1 VYPKSLM
8 RLIRI
13 PPLSSSCNAPV
24 LAGWSVRSGNSVIRS
39 ATSRAMRAGAGSLT
53 STSHGLPRPLQRR
66 INVSEN
72 TVTTPNTTNTQLQ
85 KNALGV
91 AGIVFLVLAAVA
103 PLTGIVVVASLAIA
117 LGNGGGTPASF
128 LIVAILLLLFAVGYA
143 QMSKQL
149 VNAGGFYAF
158 VVKGLGRTG
167 GLVAG
172 LIATLGYNF
181 FVVGTI
187 GTSGFFMQIVIAD
200 LTGFELNWY
209 VWGLASIIV
218 CFLMAR
224 RGVNFSS
231 KVLGVSLVLETL
243 ILVVFDISV
252 LVQTGYDVSAFG
264 PAAVFSGSL
273 PIGLLLAAT
282 GFLGFEATALFSEEA
297 RQPLRTIPRATYIAI
312 CSIGLI
318 LGVTTWAV
326 VSATGVAQAQATAL
340 EHLPTGDLIFSLS
353 ERYLG
358 TVMTDIM
365 MILLLVSLFAAMLA
379 FHNSATRY
387 LYALGRAKV
396 LPSAL
401 ARTRTN
407 GAPQFAGIVQAVFAA
422 VVAGLFALAGLD
434 PISSLVP
441 SMIGFG
447 TLCVLVLQALAALS
461 IVVYFRRSG
470 DPRWWSTF
478 VAPGIGFL
486 GLLAIVILAIANF
499 DIVAG
504 STELAVR
511 LLPLLLVVALVGG
524 IVYAAYLR
532 RSKPAVYD
540 GLATDLEQFD
550 APAET
555 STLVN

>member
-1 VYPKSLM
+1 M
-8 RLIRI
+8 
-13 PPLSSSCNAPV
+13 
-24 LAGWSVRSGNSVIRS
+24 
-39 ATSRAMRAGAGSLT
+39 
-53 STSHGLPRPLQRR
+53 
-66 INVSEN
+66 SEI
-72 TVTTPNTTNTQLQ
+72 TVHTQLRR
-85 KNALGV
+85 NALGV

-103 PLTGIVVVASLAIA
+103 PLTGIVVVASLVIA
-117 LGNGGGTPASF
+117 LGNGGGAPASF
-128 LIVAILLLLFAVGYA
+128 FIVAAVLLLFAVGYA

-149 VNAGGFYAF
+149 VSAGGFYAF

-172 LIATLGYNF
+172 FIATLGYNF

-200 LTGFELNWY
+200 LTGFNLHWY

-218 CFLMAR
+218 SFVMAR
-224 RGVNFSS
+224 QGVDFSS

-252 LVQTGYDVSAFG
+252 LVQTGFDVSAFS
-264 PAAVFSGSL
+264 PEAVFSGSL

-297 RQPLRTIPRATYIAI
+297 KDPLRTVPRATYIAI
-312 CSIGLI
+312 TSIGVI

-326 VSATGVAQAQATAL
+326 VSATGVAQAQQTAL
-340 EHLPTGDLIFSLS
+340 DHLPTGDLIFSLAQQ
-353 ERYLG
+353 YLG
-358 TVMTDIM
+358 SAMTDIM
-365 MILLLVSLFAAMLA
+365 MVLLLVSLFAAMLA

-396 LPSAL
+396 LPTAL
-401 ARTRTN
+401 AHTRAK
-407 GAPQFAGIVQAVFAA
+407 GAPQVAGIAQATFAA

-434 PISSLVP
+434 PITSLVP
-441 SMIGFG
+441 SMLGFG
-447 TLCVLVLQALAALS
+447 TLSVIVLQALAALS
-461 IVVYFRRSG
+461 IIVYFRRAG

-486 GLLAIVILAIANF
+486 GLLAITVLAIVNF

-504 STELAVR
+504 SDALVIR
-511 LLPLLLVVALVGG
+511 LMPLLLIVALIGG
-524 IVYAAYLR
+524 IGYGAYLMKA
-532 RSKPAVYD
+532 KPAVYD
-540 GLATDLEQFD
+540 ALATDLEKFNVHAGND
-550 APAET
+550 VT
-555 STLVN
+555 VD

>member
-1 VYPKSLM
+1 MSESPANI
-8 RLIRI
+8 RLR
-13 PPLSSSCNAPV
+13 
-24 LAGWSVRSGNSVIRS
+24 
-39 ATSRAMRAGAGSLT
+39 
-53 STSHGLPRPLQRR
+53 
-66 INVSEN
+66 
-72 TVTTPNTTNTQLQ
+72 PNT
-85 KNALGV
+85 LGV

-128 LIVAILLLLFAVGYA
+128 LIVAIILLLFAVGYA

-187 GTSGFFMQIVIAD
+187 GTSGFFMQTVIAD
-200 LTGFELNWY
+200 LTGFNLHWY

-218 CFLMAR
+218 SFIMAR
-224 RGVNFSS
+224 QGVDFSS
-231 KVLGVSLVLETL
+231 KILGVSLVLETL

-252 LVQTGYDVSAFG
+252 LVQTGFDISAFS
-264 PAAVFSGSL
+264 PDAVFSGSL

-297 RQPLRTIPRATYIAI
+297 KKPLKTIPRATYVAI

-318 LGVTTWAV
+318 LGITTWAV
-326 VSATGVAQAQATAL
+326 VSATGVKNAQAAAL
-340 EHLPTGDLIFSLS
+340 KHLASGDLVFSLAQ
-353 ERYLG
+353 RYLG

-387 LYALGRAKV
+387 LYALGRARV
-396 LPSAL
+396 LPHAL
-401 ARTRTN
+401 SRTRKN
-407 GAPQFAGIVQAVFAA
+407 GAPHIAGTVQALFAA
-422 VVAGLFALAGLD
+422 IVAGLFALAGLD

-461 IVVYFRRSG
+461 IVVYFRRRR
-470 DPRWWSTF
+470 DPRWWTTF
-478 VAPGIGFL
+478 FAPGIGFL
-486 GLLAIVILAIANF
+486 ALLSIVILAIVNF

-504 STELAVR
+504 SDALVIR
-511 LLPLLLVVALVGG
+511 LLPLLLLAALIGG
-524 IVYAAYLR
+524 IIYGAYLR
-532 RSKPAVYD
+532 RSRPKVYES
-540 GLATDLEQFD
+540 LATDLERFNVH
-550 APAET
+550 AAESPEEET
-555 STLVN
+555 VA